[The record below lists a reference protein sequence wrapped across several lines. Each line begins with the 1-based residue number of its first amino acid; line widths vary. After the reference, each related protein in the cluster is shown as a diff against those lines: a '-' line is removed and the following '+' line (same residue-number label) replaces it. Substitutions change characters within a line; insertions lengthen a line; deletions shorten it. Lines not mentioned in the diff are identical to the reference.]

1 MSQEYPLIKIQDMNS
16 GDIVLDEKNEKMVVY
31 VNSTCSLFTKDGIQH
46 YPKPASQY
54 RLVQKKR
61 FVCPLNQFFY
71 IEEGLAAAS
80 YENRDMWYRECATK
94 ETEPK
99 VKKTILTVPDC
110 QKPVAAFRSFS
121 EAIDYKAKQD
131 EPHWFFICKDERGL
145 WALTKSHVVHPDI
158 EVVDETRLLKD
169 KIDCLELDHQDLI
182 HELTRLRSLDDEND
196 DLYSMKIDL
205 EERVSDYSRV
215 NGQLVAEVLNLRSNK
230 TTLEAELTEKKRD
243 VVFYKEKIED
253 LEANLKLLKKYR
265 DELINEHKS
274 QIEGV
279 RQSLK
284 ATKEQYEANLKAKDE
299 AFSTLQLQA
308 TYIENHRDKLLED
321 LEESRKKFETCEDH
335 RRFLLKK
342 VDEELQKV
350 AFSNQQLQRVL
361 AEKDEL
367 RHKLNN
373 SLEQA
378 KYLVGATQEV
388 SKLKDRVAD
397 LMEKNEELKGSLQIL
412 ETKRVQLQCQL
423 EREEGVSTKWHQ
435 EAVACRQKLEKLSA
449 LVNLH
454 A

>member
-31 VNSTCSLFTKDGIQH
+31 VNSTCSLFTKDGMQR
-46 YPKPASQY
+46 YPKPTSQY
-54 RLVQKKR
+54 RLIQKKR
-61 FVCPLNQFFY
+61 FVCPLNQIFY
-71 IEEGLAAAS
+71 IEEGLAVTS
-80 YENRDMWYRECATK
+80 YENRDMWYQKCAIK
-94 ETEPK
+94 GIEPK

-110 QKPVAAFRSFS
+110 QKPVAAFQSFS

-182 HELTRLRSLDDEND
+182 HEITRLRETNLVNETSKNELFAQAVSHKQMIESL
-196 DLYSMKIDL
+196 KGRIA
-205 EERVSDYSRV
+205 V
-215 NGQLVAEVLNLRSNK
+215 
-230 TTLEAELTEKKRD
+230 RD
-243 VVFYKEKIED
+243 QEIE
-253 LEANLKLLKKYR
+253 LLKKHMNQLNTKH
-265 DELINEHKS
+265 ESEI
-274 QIEGV
+274 QGV

-308 TYIENHRDKLLED
+308 SDIENHRDKLLED

-378 KYLVGATQEV
+378 KSLVGV
-388 SKLKDRVAD
+388 SLENAKLKDRVTD

-423 EREEGVSTKWHQ
+423 EREEDVSTKWHQ

>member
-31 VNSTCSLFTKDGIQH
+31 VNSTCSLFTKDGMQH

-61 FVCPLNQFFY
+61 FACPLNHVFY
-71 IEEGLAAAS
+71 ITEKGAVLS
-80 YENRDMWYRECATK
+80 FKNREMWYQECAIK
-94 ETEPK
+94 GIEPK
-99 VKKTILTVPDC
+99 VKRTVLAIPDC
-110 QKPVAAFRSFS
+110 QKPIAAFQSFS
-121 EAIDYKAKQD
+121 EAIAYKAKQD
-131 EPHWFFICKDERGL
+131 EPQWFVIYKDERGL

-158 EVVDETRLLKD
+158 EVVDETQSLRD
-169 KIDCLELDHQDLI
+169 KIHSLELTHQDLI

-243 VVFYKEKIED
+243 IVFYKEKIED
-253 LEANLKLLKKYR
+253 LEANLKLPEKYR
-265 DELINEHKS
+265 DELTAEHKS

-308 TYIENHRDKLLED
+308 TNIENHRDKLLED

-342 VDEELQKV
+342 VDEELEKV
-350 AFSNQQLQRVL
+350 ELLDRHLQRVV
-361 AEKDEL
+361 AEKSEVQ
-367 RHKLNN
+367 HI
-373 SLEQA
+373 QA
-378 KYLVGATQEV
+378 QTLIEVGQEV

-412 ETKRVQLQCQL
+412 ETKRVKLQCQL
-423 EREEGVSTKWHQ
+423 EREEGISTKWHQ
-435 EAVACRQKLEKLSA
+435 EAVACHQKLEKLSA
-449 LVNLH
+449 LANLH